1 MKSYYIFFISLLIPL
16 SYLGQKIPLF
26 DLSKSYGI
34 IDSVIEVDSS
44 LSEVFEKTDIG
55 FYFWKETYYV
65 DSNNRVEVTNLLD
78 SVIVYE
84 HFHNDFLKAKGELL
98 ESKTNYQLIP
108 LFSEDGEKQLGFDT
122 LYSLVPK
129 GYWEF
134 YENEYLK
141 ETGSFKNGLK
151 EGGWFTIVNKSPFPK
166 EATYLKKKTYNN
178 DSLVNVKER
187 YSFNEGQFK
196 NSLANRWYFYF
207 LPLSVNDSSE
217 IYFFSKIPVEGNYRN
232 KSYIEFMSDNIY
244 NKKLML
250 SCGTSLKKNDQK
262 GTWSI
267 NNNSTLQIDND
278 EVEVIF
284 FNEKYLIL
292 KFNK

>member
-1 MKSYYIFFISLLIPL
+1 MKSYYIFFISLLIPI
-16 SYLGQKIPLF
+16 SYLCQKVPLF

-65 DSNNRVEVTNLLD
+65 DSKNKVEVTNLLD

-84 HFHNDFLKAKGELL
+84 HFYNDFLKAKGELL

-108 LFSEDGEKQLGFDT
+108 LFSEDGEKQLGLDT
-122 LYSLVPK
+122 IYSLVPK

-134 YENEYLK
+134 YENEYKK
-141 ETGSFKNGLK
+141 ETGVFKNGLK
-151 EGGWFTIVNKSPFPK
+151 EGDWFTIVNKSPFPK
-166 EATYLKKKTYNN
+166 EVTYLKKKTYKN
-178 DSLVNVKER
+178 DSLINIKER
-187 YSFNEGQFK
+187 DSFNESQLK
-196 NSLANRWYFYF
+196 KIITNRWYFYF
-207 LPLSVNDSSE
+207 LPSNVNDSSQ
-217 IYFFSKIPVEGNYRN
+217 IYFLSKRPFEGNYRN
-232 KSYIEFMSDNIY
+232 KSYIEFMSDNVY
-244 NKKLML
+244 SKKLML
-250 SCGTSLKKNDQK
+250 SCGSSLKKNTQK

-267 NNNSTLQIDND
+267 NNNSTILIDD
-278 EVEVIF
+278 EEVEVIF
-284 FNEKYLIL
+284 INEKYLIL